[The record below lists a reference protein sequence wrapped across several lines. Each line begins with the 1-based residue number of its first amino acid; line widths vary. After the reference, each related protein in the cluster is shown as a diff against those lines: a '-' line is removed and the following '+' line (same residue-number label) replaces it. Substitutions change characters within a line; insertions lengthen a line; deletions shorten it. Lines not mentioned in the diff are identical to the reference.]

1 VRHSAPCEQ
10 AEQQSVQEFA
20 AAENPT
26 NKPVQNVPRITSLQM
41 PEAFKSKFDLP
52 LKTLVATV
60 SLVFSIEIHELIHLL
75 TARLMGIPS
84 RFLNLT
90 AVGIPMAD
98 VPKYPPGE
106 LAVMNGIAPLFSF
119 VVLGC
124 GTYFWLK
131 CRPFKRSWRR
141 YFLTWVTIFN
151 LPYLGMQMMAMG
163 VPSQPNGSGEDFATI
178 FDYFGASHFLR
189 AWLGV
194 LGFVVFIILQAPL
207 RNLLYLED
215 GAPGPHGYNAVSR
228 LRTILGW
235 GFVVLGLAAAVAAC
249 EYLILQKYNPA
260 QRWLLSE
267 FVFWALACMSF
278 VSWRSDLTRAL
289 FRQWLVPCIAST
301 LMLALIVVPFGLE
314 GGDFQQLWLF
324 NIPIVL
330 GGIYFR
336 TLAESSLARQ

>member
-1 VRHSAPCEQ
+1 
-10 AEQQSVQEFA
+10 
-20 AAENPT
+20 
-26 NKPVQNVPRITSLQM
+26 M
-41 PEAFKSKFDLP
+41 PETLKSKFDLP

-60 SLVFSIEIHELIHLL
+60 SLVFSIEIHELVHLL
-75 TARLMGIPS
+75 TARFMGIPS
-84 RFLNLT
+84 RFLNFT

-98 VPKYPPGE
+98 VLKYPPGE

-151 LPYLGMQMMAMG
+151 LPYLGLQMTGMG
-163 VPSQPNGSGEDFATI
+163 GPSIPNGGGPDFATV
-178 FDYFGASHFLR
+178 FDYLGASHFLR

-194 LGFVVFIILQAPL
+194 LGFVLFIILQAPL

-215 GAPGPHGYNAVSR
+215 GTPGPHDYKPVFR

-235 GFVVLGLAAAVAAC
+235 GFVVLSFAGALAVC
-249 EYLILQKYNPA
+249 HYQILQENGNILIEY
-260 QRWLLSE
+260 
-267 FVFWALACMSF
+267 VFWALACTSF
-278 VSWRSDLTRAL
+278 IPWRSDLTRAL
-289 FRQWLVPCIAST
+289 VRQWLAPCIVST
-301 LMLALIVVPFGLE
+301 LMLPLILLPFGLKE
-314 GGDFQQLWLF
+314 ENDFLTLWLLV
-324 NIPIVL
+324 IPTVL

-336 TLAESSLARQ
+336 TWADSSFARQ